1 MRFERHLAVRYLRS
15 RRRYGFVS
23 VIPLLS
29 CLGIAVGV
37 MAMLVTLSVMDGF
50 EEDLKEKLLGNM
62 APITLTRKQMNED
75 HVQELRERL
84 AGLEEVQ
91 GLSPYVRTQ
100 VLLLSSGRPVGA
112 TLMGIQ
118 PKSIPLVSRLPDQM
132 VEGRLDVLRGRIE
145 PEWAFPSEC
154 EGKPAILLGRELA
167 SNMGCLYGDSIRIV
181 SPVGIETPFGV
192 MPVQETFCVGG
203 VFQTG
208 LYEYDATFAYVS
220 LGEAQSFLR
229 IGREISGVEV
239 GIPKYEQ
246 ARKSA
251 EEIRTLAGE
260 AYRVEDWMQRNRRLL
275 SAMRLEKITAF
286 AVLTLIVLVAVLNIL
301 SSLAM
306 TVTEKRKEIAILK
319 ALGATRG
326 RIQGLFI
333 LQGMLIGLAGTGVGV
348 LAGVGVCKILARYPV
363 VTLPQ
368 DVFYQLTLP
377 VRMEPV
383 DILSV
388 AVAALLLSL
397 LATLYPAWKA
407 ARVLPAETLR
417 YE

>member
-1 MRFERHLAVRYLRS
+1 
-15 RRRYGFVS
+15 VS

-62 APITLTRKQMNED
+62 APVTVTRKHMNQD

-84 AGLEEVQ
+84 TGVEAVR

-100 VLLLSSGRPVGA
+100 VLLLSAGRPVGA
-112 TLMGIQ
+112 TLMGIE
-118 PKSIPLVSRLPDQM
+118 PESIPVVSRLPEQLL
-132 VEGRLDVLRGRIE
+132 EGSLDALRGPIE
-145 PEWAFPSEC
+145 PGPAFPGEC
-154 EGKPAILLGRELA
+154 EGKPAILLGRELTH
-167 SNMGCLYGDSIRIV
+167 NLGCFYGEPIQVV
-181 SPVGIETPFGV
+181 SPVGIETPFGI
-192 MPVQETFCVGG
+192 MPIQQTFCVGG

-208 LYEYDATFAYVS
+208 LYEYDATYAYVS
-220 LGEAQSFLR
+220 LGEAQSFLQ
-229 IGREISGVEV
+229 IGGEVSGVEV
-239 GIPKYEQ
+239 GITRIER
-246 ARKSA
+246 ARERA
-251 EEIRTLAGE
+251 REIRQVSGD
-260 AYRVEDWMQRNRRLL
+260 AYRVEDWMQKNRRLL

-306 TVTEKRKEIAILK
+306 TVIEKKKEIAILK

-326 RIQGLFI
+326 RIQGLFV
-333 LQGMLIGLAGTGVGV
+333 LQGMLIGLTGTGVGV
-348 LAGVGVCKILARYPV
+348 LAGVGACKILARYPV

-368 DVFYQLTLP
+368 EVFYQLTLP
-377 VRMEPV
+377 VRTEPV
-383 DILSV
+383 DVLSV
-388 AVAALLLSL
+388 AVAALVLSL

-407 ARVLPAETLR
+407 ARVLPAENLR